1 MKVPIFE
8 AAPNFTT
15 VKQSERVNG
24 QGNGL
29 FGEILN
35 LKLQNHQA
43 EPEMDGDETAEGN
56 KDLMH
61 LLSSVLDVLQD
72 LQEKEGNEL
81 DEVQQ
86 ELLQKSIDL
95 LESID
100 DAEFLKTEAVL
111 KPVLEKFVLSFGQLD
126 SGAEKIDTE
135 KLSAFLKD
143 LTESIRF
150 TSQKREG
157 FHFEETNQTPLKHNL
172 YVCSDMLRNNGDHHA
187 AKAIKGQF
195 ISDPENTEAEN
206 AKPLSTRLETAN
218 TTKEDSARMTTLTK
232 VTENRG
238 TITEN
243 IPSKADTTS
252 GQASNVNR
260 NDTEEVIVRLT
271 ETSSN
276 ERKGRELI
284 RQFTNILQKSHF
296 SQGVQ
301 MKSMTLRLYPE
312 HLGSLRIELT
322 QQNGTMIARI
332 LASSNMAKDIL
343 DSQIHQLRHAF
354 IQQNIQVDKVDISY
368 QEGLDKY
375 SSQGQRNEDQEES
388 GADQSSDKEAFNGDK
403 DEEEFSKFLQKVLFE
418 MEV

>member
-8 AAPNFTT
+8 AAPNFTM
-15 VKQSERVNG
+15 VKQSQRENG

-35 LKLQNHQA
+35 LKLQNLQA
-43 EPEMDGDETAEGN
+43 EPEMDGDETAETSKG
-56 KDLMH
+56 LMH

-72 LQEKEGNEL
+72 LQEKEGNDL
-81 DEVQQ
+81 NEVQQ

-100 DAEFLKTEAVL
+100 DAKFLKTEAVL

-143 LTESIRF
+143 LTESIKL

-157 FHFEETNQTPLKHNL
+157 FHFGETNQTPLKHNL
-172 YVCSDMLRNNGDHHA
+172 HVRSDMLRNNGDHHA
-187 AKAIKGQF
+187 TKAIKGQF

-238 TITEN
+238 AITEN

-252 GQASNVNR
+252 VQASNVNR

-301 MKSMTLRLYPE
+301 MKSMTIRLYPE

-388 GADQSSDKEAFNGDK
+388 GADQSSDKEAFKGDK